1 MGSGRGAQE
10 LVYVEAVASN
20 QHYYG
25 DRVLRLDEPVVHIH
39 YGNLQ
44 FNGNRSQMR
53 VVHIEVADRPAYEE
67 GWTSGS
73 RQLTRQCVRIAH
85 LRRAARQ
92 ERAECPRRYR
102 GV

>member
-1 MGSGRGAQE
+1 
-10 LVYVEAVASN
+10 
-20 QHYYG
+20 
-25 DRVLRLDEPVVHIH
+25 
-39 YGNLQ
+39 
-44 FNGNRSQMR
+44 MR

-67 GWTSGS
+67 GSTSVS